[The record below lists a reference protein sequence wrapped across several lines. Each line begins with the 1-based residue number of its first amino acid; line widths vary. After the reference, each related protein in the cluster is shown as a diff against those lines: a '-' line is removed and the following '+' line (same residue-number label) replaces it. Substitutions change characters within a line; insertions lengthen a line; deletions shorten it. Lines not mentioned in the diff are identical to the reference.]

1 MPSRLWRFRLQDILE
16 AIARIQSY
24 TRGLTFDQFQLDRM
38 TVDAVE
44 RNFIIIGEASRH
56 VPDEVTGRYP
66 SVLWRDMRDMRNVV
80 VHGYWGVD
88 LERVWDA
95 IQQDLPPLVPLL
107 QAVLQQEGDE
117 SA

>member
-16 AIARIQSY
+16 AIARVQSY
-24 TRGLTFDQFQLDRM
+24 TRGLTFDQFQLDRR

-44 RNFIIIGEASRH
+44 RNFILIGEAARH
-56 VPDEVTGRYP
+56 VPDEVTGRYLAVP
-66 SVLWRDMRDMRNVV
+66 WRNMRDMRNVV

-95 IQQDLPPLVPLL
+95 IQQDLPTLVPLL
-107 QAVLQQEGDE
+107 RQVLEQERED
-117 SA
+117 

>member
-24 TRGLTFDQFQLDRM
+24 TRGLTFDQFQLDRK
-38 TVDAVE
+38 TIDAVE
-44 RNFIIIGEASRH
+44 RNFILIGEAARH
-56 VPDEVTGRYP
+56 VPDGVTARYP
-66 SVLWRDMRDMRNVV
+66 AVPWRNMRDMRNVV

-95 IQQDLPPLVPLL
+95 IQEDLPPLVPLL
-107 QAVLQQEGDE
+107 RQVLEQERED
-117 SA
+117 

>member
-1 MPSRLWRFRLQDILE
+1 MPSRLWRFRLHDILE
-16 AIARIQSY
+16 AIDRIQSY
-24 TRGLTFDQFQLDRM
+24 TRGLTYDQFQLDRK

-44 RNFIIIGEASRH
+44 RNFILIGEAARH

-66 SVLWRDMRDMRNVV
+66 AVPWRNMRDMRNVV

-107 QAVLQQEGDE
+107 RQVLEHERED